1 MDFALERKFLDSY
14 HSGRDEV
21 DNIEDSRAKEENT
34 GAKYLHSYLGM
45 ENAVIM
51 WMSCVNEIVSIVIT
65 EIHLR
70 QSYFML
76 RGKICLGFC
85 FQQCIIDTVIV
96 KSLSQNS
103 LMHRQEKRISGINFW
118 HICLECNLGIFFPP
132 GGTLKRE

>member
-1 MDFALERKFLDSY
+1 MAYLGENRLKRDPDRKIPLMDFALERKFLDSY

-34 GAKYLHSYLGM
+34 GAKYLHSYL
-45 ENAVIM
+45 ENAVMM
-51 WMSCVNEIVSIVIT
+51 WRSCVNEIVSIVIT

-85 FQQCIIDTVIV
+85 FQ
-96 KSLSQNS
+96 
-103 LMHRQEKRISGINFW
+103 
-118 HICLECNLGIFFPP
+118 
-132 GGTLKRE
+132 